1 MSANRAPLCSIPCCF
16 GKLPNLQE
24 LLGVWVFGG
33 RGGGLA
39 WKSAVGGREAE
50 KSCFTISLN
59 AQDIDNTSQQKI
71 MGFALLVFLQS
82 QFMTQGEETCISIF
96 FLYVVKQRHDR
107 WDINVI
113 TVNNTNEV
121 PMHLCMNDCSSFA
134 SLNQL
139 HRGKIILP
147 HPYTGSN

>member
-24 LLGVWVFGG
+24 LLRVWVFGG

-39 WKSAVGGREAE
+39 WKSAV
-50 KSCFTISLN
+50 